1 MADNRRKSANFL
13 LTPHF
18 SAEPFNGKED
28 QWFLDTLM
36 ERDEVRAAVMQRE
49 VCPLT
54 GAEHMQIFLILQKR
68 KRLLPVVR
76 LQLLGAPCN
85 VVMGDGKWDAMRK
98 YCTMEMYPEDHADH
112 PGERKRKEGH
122 FALQAGDWLR
132 PGKRN
137 DILQMC
143 DYVQETRG
151 SVSFLQAV
159 RDTNGC
165 AGRHPKTYD
174 RLVNECLQ
182 PRKVTGV
189 PHKVEWYYGEGR
201 IGKSWLAHQENPD
214 AYRKSCYNKWWE
226 GYSGETTV
234 IYDEFTGK
242 GD

>member
-1 MADNRRKSANFL
+1 MANNRRKSANFL

-18 SAEPFNGKED
+18 SADPYRDKAD

-36 ERDEVRAAVMQRE
+36 ERDEVRAAAMQRE
-49 VCPLT
+49 ICPTT
-54 GAEHMQIFLILQKR
+54 GAEHMQIFIILQER

-98 YCTMEMYPEDHADH
+98 YCTMEMYPEDHSDH

-122 FALQAGDWLR
+122 EALQAGDWPR

-137 DILQMC
+137 DLIAMV
-143 DYVQETRG
+143 DYVQETKG
-151 SVSFLQAV
+151 TVSFSQAI

-174 RLVNECLQ
+174 RLVLEALE
-182 PRKVTGV
+182 PRSKEV
-189 PHKVEWYYGEGR
+189 PHTAVWYYGEGR
-201 IGKSWLAHQENPD
+201 IGKSWLAASENPG